1 MEIFFF
7 LFAFFANITHYQS
20 IYWGRMMSTELFFD
34 LFLEELKSLPE
45 LSHYYKFL
53 SSEKDFEFRK
63 NYFIQRL
70 EYVFEQVK
78 EYQILHG
85 KDLSIWDCG
94 CGYGTTCLF
103 LAMNGIQTYGSTLE
117 FYYPFLSQRKSYWL
131 AYGDSSLFKA
141 GYEDIF
147 ESQPAA
153 SSVDIIILQD
163 TLHHLEPIQ
172 EAIDIF
178 KRVLKPQGIIVGI
191 EENGNNIIQNLK
203 LYKQRGNQR
212 IITFWDEKL
221 QKNITMG
228 NENIRGLQAWNELFN
243 VAAMAIDSKK
253 TQFVRL
259 FPPFLYRNKP
269 AKEVAEIEKSWA
281 NKLLC
286 KYFFFGINFVAKKH

>member
-7 LFAFFANITHYQS
+7 LFAFFANITDYQS
-20 IYWGRMMSTELFFD
+20 IYWGRMMSTELFFE

-70 EYVFEQVK
+70 DYVYEQVK
-78 EYQILHG
+78 EHQVQYG

-117 FYYPFLSQRKSYWL
+117 FYFPFIPQRKAYWS
-131 AYGDSSLFKA
+131 AHGNASLFTA

-147 ESQPAA
+147 ENQPAENT
-153 SSVDIIILQD
+153 VDIIILQD
-163 TLHHLEPIQ
+163 TLHHLEPIH

-178 KRVLKPQGIIVGI
+178 RRVLKPKGILIGI

-203 LYKQRGNQR
+203 LYKQRGNRR

-228 NENIRGLQAWNELFN
+228 NENIRGLKAWDAIFKT
-243 VAAMAIDSKK
+243 AAMSIDAGK

-259 FPPFLYRNKP
+259 FPPFLYSNKS
-269 AKEVAEIEKSWA
+269 AKEVAQIEKSWA
-281 NKLLC
+281 NKFLRQ
-286 KYFFFGINFVAKKH
+286 YFFFGINFVAQKA